1 MAVLEGISG
10 NWMSDGQGGKI
21 FLDIK
26 KGILK
31 IISDSGF
38 AWKTATIL
46 NKGEIKKGSV
56 SYALPEISST
66 QDYGNDGGDFQNIA
80 SNLVR
85 VPIDIR
91 RFVGIEYESFDYERL
106 GDFQYIVSMV
116 INSIGLSISND
127 INAHFWT
134 FIATQFNKDTG
145 PLRKQSLV
153 MPDLVQDYSQ
163 AADGI
168 DSKTIKKY
176 IYQLQRHYLSVN
188 KTWNKNALGIPKSEL
203 MLILDT
209 YADLNIRQAYDGQPN
224 QLAQRQIAKDL
235 VGVQIGTGV
244 YYTLDKMLGEEI
256 KAGTSFSKDK
266 TLDLTNFIGLI
277 CHNEAVAM
285 PFNFNEIAFLRNPKN
300 NNPRVICKYQFGI
313 GMVRPS
319 LIWAIVKTQPTALKG
334 KKGEKEIVE

>member
-10 NWMSDGQGGKI
+10 NWMLDGQGGKI

-26 KGILK
+26 RGILK

-46 NKGEIKKGSV
+46 NTGEIKKGSV
-56 SYALPEISST
+56 SYALPEIAST

-80 SNLVR
+80 ANLVR

-106 GDFQYIVSMV
+106 GDFQYIVTMV
-116 INSIGLSISND
+116 INSIGLSIAND

-134 FIATQFNKDTG
+134 FIATQFKQDNG
-145 PLRKQSLV
+145 PLRDQSLV
-153 MPDLVQDYSQ
+153 MPDLVKDYTNE
-163 AADGI
+163 ANGI
-168 DSKTIKKY
+168 DTETIKKY
-176 IYQLQRHYLSVN
+176 IYQLQRHYLKVN

-224 QLAQRQIAKDL
+224 KLAERIIAKDL
-235 VGVQIGTGV
+235 VGVQIGTGI
-244 YYTLDKMLGEEI
+244 YYTLDKMLGETI
-256 KAGTSFSKDK
+256 QAGTSFSKDK
-266 TLDLTNFIGLI
+266 TLDLSNFVGLI
-277 CHNEAVAM
+277 CHNEAIAM

-300 NNPRVICKYQFGI
+300 NNPRVIAKYQFGI
-313 GMVRPS
+313 GMVRPK
-319 LIWAIVKTQPTALKG
+319 LVWAIVKQTPVAIKNKQ
-334 KKGEKEIVE
+334 